1 MLVVIPFLASIL
13 GIILSDLFPLS
24 PSQIG
29 FSLLTPYVAG
39 FIYLFS
45 IIYLVSISS
54 LVYGF
59 YPIKF
64 RIIEKRGFSNLLTE
78 QAYVKNILYVE
89 IPILIAATIIMS
101 VFGFYPGT
109 YLYLSLDSFLQSIA
123 TSLGLEDY
131 TIWILTGENMVKTE
145 WFGAFFWLYFFNGLM
160 INLGISVTSGIIWM
174 VLVAARKKLGYYI
187 SKSLF
192 QTTTQEKEA
201 SKKAEYLI
209 KATKIYD
216 KYLRRTLNLEIN
228 DAKKV
233 YSKILSDPNLNKDES
248 MRLITESFES
258 DDKLEPIKCLS
269 KILNVKDTDT
279 FLVDESIVKRI
290 KDMAI
295 FFATIIPVVVTV
307 IQLML

>member
-1 MLVVIPFLASIL
+1 
-13 GIILSDLFPLS
+13 
-24 PSQIG
+24 
-29 FSLLTPYVAG
+29 
-39 FIYLFS
+39 
-45 IIYLVSISS
+45 
-54 LVYGF
+54 
-59 YPIKF
+59 
-64 RIIEKRGFSNLLTE
+64 
-78 QAYVKNILYVE
+78 
-89 IPILIAATIIMS
+89 
-101 VFGFYPGT
+101 
-109 YLYLSLDSFLQSIA
+109 
-123 TSLGLEDY
+123 
-131 TIWILTGENMVKTE
+131 MVKTE
-145 WFGAFFWLYFFNGLM
+145 WFGAFFWHYFFNGLM